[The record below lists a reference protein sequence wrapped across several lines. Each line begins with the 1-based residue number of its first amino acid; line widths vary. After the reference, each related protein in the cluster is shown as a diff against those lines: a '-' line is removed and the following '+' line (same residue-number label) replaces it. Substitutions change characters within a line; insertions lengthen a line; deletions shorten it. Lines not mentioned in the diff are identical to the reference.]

1 MEWIEQD
8 RFDQEGLKSQF
19 HFMPKSSKDYGNLYC
34 IGENAIG
41 TQEEPCIFNIVPTGK
56 SIIPPTPFSIF
67 MMHEEVYQST
77 VHRLANAQTGLLFLI
92 YANFRCIFADLTNFQ
107 GIW

>member
-56 SIIPPTPFSIF
+56 SILPPIPFV
-67 MMHEEVYQST
+67 EVWARPSL
-77 VHRLANAQTGLLFLI
+77 VANRLVISSYFTSVL
-92 YANFRCIFADLTNFQ
+92 Y
-107 GIW
+107 